1 MSRGYNM
8 RRKPIIFAMNP
19 DRKEPRI
26 CPAGCPGL
34 DDNPGPWG
42 CDDCRLGEI
51 ESEAQAHELE
61 LREGAK
67 EDEN

>member
-1 MSRGYNM
+1 M
-8 RRKPIIFAMNP
+8 KQIIP
-19 DRKEPRI
+19 TEPRI

-34 DDNPGPWG
+34 DPAIADTWACEECNL
-42 CDDCRLGEI
+42 DEL
-51 ESEAQAHELE
+51 ESAARAHEME